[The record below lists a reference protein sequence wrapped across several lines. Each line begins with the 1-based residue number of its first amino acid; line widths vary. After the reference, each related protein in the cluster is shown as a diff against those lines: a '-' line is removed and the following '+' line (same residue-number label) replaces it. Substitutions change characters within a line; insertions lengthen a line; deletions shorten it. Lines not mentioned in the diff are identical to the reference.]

1 MMHFITFCYLPSVT
15 DVDSE
20 CNIKGWEEEGEE
32 GEEGER
38 QAGLPFQQRRW
49 REKRRRRKAAR
60 GSAGR
65 RSKRKHLSVRRRQ
78 RRRRSYDKHAQNW
91 RGRR

>member
-1 MMHFITFCYLPSVT
+1 MNATLRAGKRRVRE
-15 DVDSE
+15 V
-20 CNIKGWEEEGEE
+20 

-65 RSKRKHLSVRRRQ
+65 RSKRRHLSVRRRQ
-78 RRRRSYDKHAQNW
+78 RRRRSCDKHAQNW
-91 RGRR
+91 RGKR